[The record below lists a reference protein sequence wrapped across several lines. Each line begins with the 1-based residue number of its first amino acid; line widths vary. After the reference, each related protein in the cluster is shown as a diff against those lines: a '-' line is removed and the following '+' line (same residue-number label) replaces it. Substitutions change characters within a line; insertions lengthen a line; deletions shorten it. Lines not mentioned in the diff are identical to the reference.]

1 MSYSSL
7 NCAGVA
13 RVNEE
18 SHSFTYHTHV
28 YLPLLPSRRA
38 SLNFWPVLI
47 IHPAE
52 DRRLSWPEWLLHTN
66 AVYPRTVIHLSTN
79 RARCRI
85 TSFCVPYAV
94 SSKPNRQN
102 IRVQCLGKEYGNM
115 TVPTVFFKLLYLFV
129 LLFLLPVW

>member
-13 RVNEE
+13 RVNEG
-18 SHSFTYHTHV
+18 SHSFTYHPHV
-28 YLPLLPSRRA
+28 YVPLLPSRRA

-52 DRRLSWPEWLLHTN
+52 DRRLSWPEWLLHTK

-85 TSFCVPYAV
+85 TSFVCPMPLALNQTATIYVFNA
-94 SSKPNRQN
+94 
-102 IRVQCLGKEYGNM
+102 KERNM
-115 TVPTVFFKLLYLFV
+115 TIPTVFLNHCTCLFCYFCYLFGG
-129 LLFLLPVW
+129 